1 MAEVAG
7 REEHVGLEE
16 LAQAAHLGPEGERG
30 VEVEAG
36 RPEQAAEQE
45 VEKLMS
51 INSFELQSTAS

>member
-1 MAEVAG
+1 MCNRIWNYYLAGEPEVAEVAG

-45 VEKLMS
+45 VD
-51 INSFELQSTAS
+51 